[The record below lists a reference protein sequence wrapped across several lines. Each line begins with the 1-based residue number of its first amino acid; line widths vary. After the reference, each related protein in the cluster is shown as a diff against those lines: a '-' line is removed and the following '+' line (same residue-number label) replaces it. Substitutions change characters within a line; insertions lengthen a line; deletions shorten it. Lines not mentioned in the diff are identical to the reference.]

1 MHKLLKVLTRPLLAA
16 LAAMALAAPVA
27 MTTAALADQTVT
39 APTLGQGSGGTY
51 MDYMKTVYNRAGY
64 PEIIMLPLTAFDSD
78 YNLQP
83 MGAKSWKQSADGLTW
98 TFTLQDNLQWSDGT
112 PLTAEDYV
120 FALQRAAKEG
130 YDFNWY
136 WSFAGG
142 IKGWSDVTDHGA
154 DVSTLGLKAVDDK
167 TIQVTTDAPKSY
179 FPGVA
184 SLWYPVPKHV
194 VDKIGDDYA
203 LNVNTLVASGP
214 FMVKEWEKTTNTM
227 TLVKNPNYHGPWP
240 AQIDKLVLDTQI
252 AAPEVGFPA
261 FMAGEAD
268 YTALNAGQVPVVTQ
282 RFPDAIRRNAVFAVY
297 YLAFDTDKAPF
308 NNVDVRKAFQAAI
321 NRDELTSTVLKDV
334 AVPAK
339 SILAPSYPG
348 YQQKIAD
355 EAKFD
360 PKLAQDEM
368 AKAGYPGGKG
378 FPPIEIWYREQGGYN
393 AAIAAPMLQYLQAQ
407 FKQILG
413 IDMQIKSMPT
423 KDWTQALKDRSNN
436 LFLAPYEYDYLDPS
450 NFYDLFKTGGRHHYS
465 FPEYDKLVNA
475 GDAESDWNKR
485 LDDYAKA
492 EQVII
497 DNAALVPLVHPV
509 TIAAVSDKLKGA
521 GVEPN
526 SKGFTPLDRLSLFL
540 FTHITKQD

>member
-1 MHKLLKVLTRPLLAA
+1 MHKILKSLTKPLLAVV
-16 LAAMALAAPVA
+16 AA
-27 MTTAALADQTVT
+27 AALALPVAAQAEQTVT
-39 APTLGQGSGGTY
+39 APALGQSTGGTY

-64 PEIIMLPLTAFDSD
+64 PEVIMLPLTAFDSE

-142 IKGWSDVTDHGA
+142 IKNWSDVTDKGA
-154 DVSTLGLKAVDDK
+154 DPSTLGIKAVDDK
-167 TIQVTTDAPKSY
+167 TIEVTTDAPKSY

-194 VDKIGDDYA
+194 VDKLGDDYA
-203 LNVNTLVASGP
+203 LNADTLVASGP
-214 FMVKEWEKTTNTM
+214 FMVQDWEKTTNTM
-227 TLVKNPNYHGPWP
+227 TLVKNPKYNGPWP
-240 AQIDKLVLDTQI
+240 AQVDKIVVDTQI

-261 FMAGEAD
+261 FMSGEAD
-268 YTALNAGQVPVVTQ
+268 YTALNAGQVPVVSQ

-308 NNVDVRKAFQAAI
+308 DNVDVRKAFQAAI

-334 AVPAK
+334 AVPAR

-378 FPPIEIWYREQGGYN
+378 FPSIEIWYREQGGYN

-423 KDWTQALKDRSNN
+423 KDWTQALKDRSNS

-465 FPEYDKLVNA
+465 FPDYDKLVNA

-492 EQVII
+492 EQIII

-509 TIAAVSDKLKGA
+509 TIAAVSDKLKGE
-521 GVEPN
+521 GVTPN
-526 SKGFTPLDRLSLFL
+526 SKGFTPLDRLTLFL

>member
-1 MHKLLKVLTRPLLAA
+1 MTDNKVRHMHRVKTLIAA
-16 LAAMALAAPVA
+16 AAMALMAPFAVH
-27 MTTAALADQTVT
+27 ADSTVT
-39 APTLGQGSGGTY
+39 APGGTTSGTY
-51 MDYMKTVYNRAGY
+51 MDYMKTVYNRAGA
-64 PEIIMLPLTAFDSD
+64 PELTSLPLTEFDNE
-78 YNLQP
+78 YKLNP
-83 MGAKSWKQSADGLTW
+83 MGAKSWTQSADGLTW
-98 TFTLQDNLQWSDGT
+98 TFKLQDGLVWSDGV

-142 IKGWSDVTDHGA
+142 IKGWSDVTDKKA
-154 DVSTLGLKAVDDK
+154 DVSVLGIKAIDDK

-194 VDKIGDDYA
+194 VDKLGDDYA
-203 LNVNTLVASGP
+203 LNVDTLVASGP
-214 FMVKEWEKTTNTM
+214 FMVKSWEKSNNTM
-227 TLVKNPNYHGPWP
+227 TLVKNPKYNGPWP
-240 AQIDKLVLDTQI
+240 AQIDTLVMDTQI
-252 AAPEVGFPA
+252 GPPEVGFPA

-268 YTALNAGQVPVVTQ
+268 WTSLNTGQVPVVTK
-282 RFPDAIRRNAVFAVY
+282 RFPDAIRKDAVFAVY

-308 NNVDVRKAFQAAI
+308 NNVDVRKAFWYAI

-334 AVPAK
+334 AVPAR

-355 EAKFD
+355 EAVFD
-360 PKLAQDEM
+360 PKKAQDEM
-368 AKAGYPGGKG
+368 AKAGFPGGKG

-407 FKQILG
+407 FKQVLG
-413 IDMQIKSMPT
+413 IDMAIKSMPT
-423 KDWTQALKDRSNN
+423 KDWTQALKDRTNN

-465 FPEYDKLVNA
+465 YPEYDKLVNA
-475 GDAESDWNKR
+475 GDAGSDWNQR
-485 LDDYAKA
+485 LDNYAKA
-492 EQVII
+492 EQVLI

-509 TIAAVSDKLKGA
+509 TIAAVSDKLHGD
-521 GVEPN
+521 GVKPN
-526 SKGFTPLDRLSLFL
+526 SKGFTPLDRLAGYLY
-540 FTHITKQD
+540 THITKQ

>member
-1 MHKLLKVLTRPLLAA
+1 MIALSRMAGAVVLAVGLSTSAVA
-16 LAAMALAAPVA
+16 LASS
-27 MTTAALADQTVT
+27 TVT
-39 APTLGQGSGGTY
+39 APGGTTSGTY
-51 MDYMKTVYNRAGY
+51 MDYMKTVYDRAGA
-64 PEIIMLPLTAFDSD
+64 PELTSLPLTEFDSE
-78 YNLQP
+78 YKLNP
-83 MGAKSWKQSADGLTW
+83 MGAKSWTQSADGLTW
-98 TFTLQDNLQWSDGT
+98 TFKLQDGLVWSDGV

-142 IKGWSDVTDHGA
+142 IKNWSNVTDHGA
-154 DVSTLGLKAVDDK
+154 DPSTLGIKAIDAT

-194 VDKIGDDYA
+194 VDKIGDGYA

-214 FMVKEWEKTTNTM
+214 FMVKTWEKSNNTM
-227 TLVKNPNYHGPWP
+227 TLVKNPKYHGPWP
-240 AQIDKLVLDTQI
+240 AQIDTLVMDTQI
-252 AAPEVGFPA
+252 GPPAVGFPA

-268 YTALNAGQVPVVTQ
+268 WTSLNAGQVPVVEKQ
-282 RFPDAIRRNAVFAVY
+282 FPKAIRKNAVFAVY
-297 YLAFDTDKAPF
+297 YLAFDVDKAPF
-308 NNVDVRKAFQAAI
+308 NNIDVRKAFQAAI

-334 AVPAK
+334 AVPAR
-339 SILAPSYPG
+339 SVLAPGYPG

-360 PKLAQDEM
+360 PKLAKEEM
-368 AKAGYPGGKG
+368 AKAGYPDGKG

-413 IDMQIKSMPT
+413 INMAIKSMPT
-423 KDWTQALKDRSNN
+423 KDWTTALKDRTNN

-465 FPEYDKLVNA
+465 YPAYDKLVNE
-475 GDAESDWNKR
+475 GDAGADWNKR
-485 LDDYAKA
+485 LADYAKA
-492 EQVII
+492 EQILI
-497 DNAALVPLVHPV
+497 DNAPLVPLVHPV
-509 TIAAVSDKLKGA
+509 TIAAVSDKLKGP

-526 SKGFTPLDRLSLFL
+526 SKGFTPLDRLAGYLY
-540 FTHITKQD
+540 THITKQ

>member
-1 MHKLLKVLTRPLLAA
+1 MLKGLKRLAAAAALLLAA
-16 LAAMALAAPVA
+16 PLVA
-27 MTTAALADQTVT
+27 HADSTVT
-39 APTLGQGSGGTY
+39 APGGTTSGTY
-51 MDYMKTVYNRAGY
+51 MDYMKTVYDRAGA
-64 PEIIMLPLTAFDSD
+64 PELTSLPLTEFDSE
-78 YNLQP
+78 YKLNP
-83 MGAKSWKQSADGLTW
+83 MGAKSWTQSKDGLTW
-98 TFTLQDNLQWSDGT
+98 TFKLQDNLQWSDGT

-142 IKGWSDVTDHGA
+142 IKGWSDVTDKHA
-154 DVSTLGLKAVDDK
+154 DVSVLGLKAVDDK
-167 TIQVTTDAPKSY
+167 TIEVTTDAPKSY

-194 VDKIGDDYA
+194 VDKLGDDYA
-203 LNVNTLVASGP
+203 LNVDTLVASGP
-214 FMVKEWEKTTNTM
+214 FMVKTWEKSNNTM
-227 TLVKNPNYHGPWP
+227 TLVKNPKFNGPWP
-240 AQIDKLVLDTQI
+240 AQIDNLVMDTQI
-252 AAPEVGFPA
+252 GPPEVGFPA

-268 YTALNAGQVPVVTQ
+268 WTSLNAGQVPVVQQ
-282 RFPDAIRRNAVFAVY
+282 RMPDAIRRNAVFAVY
-297 YLAFDTDKAPF
+297 YIAFDTDKAPF
-308 NNVDVRKAFQAAI
+308 NNVDVRKAFWYAI

-339 SILAPSYPG
+339 SILAPGYPG

-360 PKLAQDEM
+360 PKMAQDEL

-378 FPPIEIWYREQGGYN
+378 FPQIEIWYREQGGYN

-423 KDWTQALKDRSNN
+423 KDWTQALKDRTNGI
-436 LFLAPYEYDYLDPS
+436 FLAPYEYDYLDPS
-450 NFYDLFKTGGRHHYS
+450 NFYDLFKSGGRHHYS
-465 FPEYDKLVNA
+465 YPDYDKLVNE
-475 GDAESDWNKR
+475 GDAGADWDKR

-492 EQVII
+492 EQVLI

-509 TIAAVSDKLKGA
+509 TIAAVSDKLHGE
-521 GVEPN
+521 GVTPN
-526 SKGFTPLDRLSLFL
+526 SKGFTPLDRLAGFL
-540 FTHITKQD
+540 YTHITKD

>member
-1 MHKLLKVLTRPLLAA
+1 MNALLKISGAALLAA
-16 LAAMALAAPVA
+16 ALSVPAAYAQSSVTGPGG
-27 MTTAALADQTVT
+27 TT
-39 APTLGQGSGGTY
+39 SGTY
-51 MDYMKTVYNRAGY
+51 MDYMKTVYDRAGA
-64 PEIIMLPLTAFDSD
+64 PEITSLPLTEFDGD
-78 YNLQP
+78 FKLNP
-83 MGAKSWKQSADGLTW
+83 MGAASWTQSADGLTW
-98 TFTLQDNLQWSDGT
+98 TFKLQPNLVWSDGVK
-112 PLTAEDYV
+112 LTAEDYV

-136 WSFAGG
+136 WAFAGG
-142 IKGWSDVTDHGA
+142 IKGWGDVTGDKHA
-154 DVSTLGLKAVDDK
+154 DPSTLGIKAVDDS
-167 TIQVTTDAPKSY
+167 TIEVTTDSPKSY

-194 VDKIGDDYA
+194 VDKLGDDYA
-203 LNVNTLVASGP
+203 LNVDTLVASGP
-214 FMVKEWEKTTNTM
+214 FMVKTWEKSNNTM
-227 TLVKNPNYHGPWP
+227 TLVKNPTYNGPWP
-240 AQIDKLVLDTQI
+240 AQIDQLVLDTQI
-252 AAPEVGFPA
+252 GPPEVGFPA
-261 FMAGEAD
+261 FMAGETD
-268 YTALNAGQVPVVTQ
+268 WTYLNTGQVPVVQ
-282 RFPDAIRRNAVFAVY
+282 QQFPDAIRKNAVFAVY
-297 YLAFDTDKAPF
+297 YLAFDVTKPPF
-308 NNVDVRKAFQAAI
+308 DNIDVRKAFQAAI
-321 NRDELTSTVLKDV
+321 NRDELTSTVLKDT

-348 YQQKIAD
+348 FQQKIAD

-360 PKLAQDEM
+360 PQLAKDEM

-378 FPPIEIWYREQGGYN
+378 FPPVEVWYRQQGGYN
-393 AAIAAPMLQYLQAQ
+393 DAIAGPMLQYLQAQ

-413 IDMQIKSMPT
+413 IDMSIKSMST
-423 KDWTQALKDRSNN
+423 QDWSDAFLKQKNN

-450 NFYDLFKTGGRHHYS
+450 NFYDLFKTGGRHKYS
-465 FPEYDKLVNA
+465 FPEYDKLVSA

-509 TIAAVSDKLKGA
+509 TVAAVSDKLKGP

-540 FTHITKQD
+540 YTHITKQ

>member
-1 MHKLLKVLTRPLLAA
+1 MHHALKLIAVAA
-16 LAAMALAAPVA
+16 LALVTPVVA
-27 MTTAALADQTVT
+27 HAESKVT
-39 APTLGQGSGGTY
+39 APGGTTSGTY
-51 MDYMKTVYNRAGY
+51 MDYMKTVYNRAGS
-64 PEIIMLPLTAFDSD
+64 PELIMLPLTAFDSD

-98 TFTLQDNLQWSDGT
+98 TFTLQDGLVWSDGT
-112 PLTAEDYV
+112 PLTAGDYV

-142 IKGWSDVTDHGA
+142 IKGWSDVTDKKA
-154 DVSTLGLKAVDDK
+154 DVSVLGLKAVDDK
-167 TIQVTTDAPKSY
+167 TLEVTTDAPKSY

-184 SLWYPVPKHV
+184 SLWYPVAKHV
-194 VDKIGDDYA
+194 VDKLGDDYA
-203 LNVNTLVASGP
+203 LNVNTLVSSGP
-214 FMVKEWEKTTNTM
+214 FMVQDWEKSNNTM
-227 TLVKNPNYHGPWP
+227 TLVKNPTYKGPWQ
-240 AQIDKLVLDTQI
+240 AQIDKLVMDTQI
-252 AAPEVGFPA
+252 GPPEVGFPA

-268 YTALNAGQVPVVTQ
+268 YTSLNTGQVPVVSKQ
-282 RFPDAIRRNAVFAVY
+282 FPDAIRKDAVFALY
-297 YLAFDTDKAPF
+297 YIAFDTNQKPF
-308 NNVDVRKAFQAAI
+308 DNVDVRKAFWYAI

-334 AVPAK
+334 AVSAK

-360 PKLAQDEM
+360 PKMAQDEL

-393 AAIAAPMLQYLQAQ
+393 AAIAAPTLQYLQSQ

-413 IDMQIKSMPT
+413 IDMGIKSMPSP
-423 KDWTQALKDRSNN
+423 DWTAALKNRTNN

-465 FPEYDKLVNA
+465 FPEYDTLVNA
-475 GDAESDWNKR
+475 GDAEADWNKR

-509 TIAAVSDKLKGA
+509 TIAAVSDKLQGP
-521 GVEPN
+521 GVTPN

-540 FTHITKQD
+540 YTHITKQ